1 MLFPLI
7 VLFYFLLLSI
17 LYTGSRSFD
26 RDIRVRSFIFLFSL
40 ILLEVLRVYCQQF
53 FTDIPEYR
61 DIFRDMLPLY
71 KCTSSSYS
79 LEYYNEGTIVPVEK
93 GFLLF
98 VSLFKCFSN
107 DFGLFLSLI
116 SIIELSCFY
125 FFCSKMKVSM
135 YLSLPIYLSLTYL
148 TFQIG
153 MLRQALAFCILLFAL
168 INISNKYKYFTLIV
182 LGVFIH
188 KSFAF
193 CSLFYFAKRRFSP
206 KVITYCFVFSL
217 IVYLLKIEFIQYLW
231 TIIGLEDLNRVDH
244 YFESD
249 IVNSYLGVG
258 FWERVLLFCFMIT
271 AYKYLYKRN
280 LLNKEYILLFNLGVF
295 VILLQLVFFSSPVIT
310 SRLRYYIVIFPIL
323 FLALF
328 IRNEIKNVQDRL
340 VLQIPI
346 YSYLVMYLFTLGT
359 YITHPQ

>member
-1 MLFPLI
+1 MLLPLI
-7 VLFYFLLLSI
+7 VLLYFLFLCL
-17 LYTGSRSFD
+17 LYTGSCTFD
-26 RDIRVRSFIFLFSL
+26 RDIRIRSFIFIFSFL
-40 ILLEVLRVYCQQF
+40 LLEVLRVYCQQY

-71 KCTSSSYS
+71 KFTSSSYS

-107 DFGLFLSLI
+107 DFGYFLTLV

-125 FFCSKMKVSM
+125 VFCRKMKVSM

-153 MLRQALAFCILLFAL
+153 MLRQALAFCFFLFAL
-168 INISNKYKYFTLIV
+168 LNISNKYKYFGLIV
-182 LGVFIH
+182 LGVFFH
-188 KSFAF
+188 KSMAF
-193 CSLFYFAKRRFSP
+193 CSLLYFAKRSFSP
-206 KVITYCFVFSL
+206 IVITYCFIVSL
-217 IVYLLKIEFIQYLW
+217 VIYLLKIEFIQYFW
-231 TIIGLEDLNRVDH
+231 AIIGMEDLNRVDH
-244 YFESD
+244 YFESE

-258 FWERVLLFCFMIT
+258 FWERVLLFGFMIS
-271 AYKYLYKRN
+271 AYRYLYKRN
-280 LLNKEYILLFNLGVF
+280 LLNREYILLFNLGIF

-323 FLALF
+323 FLSIF
-328 IRNEIKNVQDRL
+328 VRNEIKRAQDRMI
-340 VLQIPI
+340 LQMPI
-346 YSYLVMYLFTLGT
+346 YSYLVMYLFTLGA